1 MSNYLFISSRDPYES
16 PDTNRF
22 LELVEN
28 TRGRHHRTTLF
39 LIQNGVLSTRKGAQF
54 SSLYQKLTKSG
65 VAVLSDSF
73 SLRERA
79 IATLA
84 DGVKVTTIEQ
94 VIDLMVEP
102 GTKAIWH

>member
-1 MSNYLFISSRDPYES
+1 MSNYLFISSRGPYES

-22 LELVEN
+22 LELVES
-28 TRGRHHRTTLF
+28 TRGRHHRTTLL

-54 SSLYQKLTKSG
+54 SSFYQKLTKSG
-65 VAVLSDSF
+65 VAVLADSF
-73 SLRERA
+73 PLRERA
-79 IATLA
+79 ISTLA

-102 GTKAIWH
+102 ATKAIWH